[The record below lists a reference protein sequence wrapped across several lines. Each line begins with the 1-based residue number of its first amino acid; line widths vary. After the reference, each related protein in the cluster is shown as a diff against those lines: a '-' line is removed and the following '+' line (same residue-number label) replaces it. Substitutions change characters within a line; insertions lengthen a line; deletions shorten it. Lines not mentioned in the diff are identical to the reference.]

1 MGEGGRGVSNKRTG
15 RMPPAYPGIV
25 AERSGGMCERCLVV
39 PATEIHHRRYLSR
52 GGKHNLANL
61 LHLCN
66 PGGGGNAGVGCHAE
80 AHTGIGGEV
89 GTSISRHNPR
99 PESAI
104 PYTDLLG
111 RERWLDDTGLRHDRQ
126 PQPY

>member
-1 MGEGGRGVSNKRTG
+1 MANKRTG
-15 RMPPAYPGIV
+15 RMPEKHREIV
-25 AERSGGMCERCLVV
+25 AGRSGGMCERCLVR

-52 GGKHNLANL
+52 GGKHNVANL

-66 PGGGGNAGVGCHAE
+66 PNGGGNAGDGCHAE

-99 PESAI
+99 PETEI
-104 PYTDLLG
+104 PFTDLLG
-111 RERWLDDTGLRHDRQ
+111 REWVLDDEGGKHERSRDDC
-126 PQPY
+126 

>member
-1 MGEGGRGVSNKRTG
+1 MGEGGGGVSNRRTG
-15 RMPPAYPGIV
+15 RMPAEYPGIV

-39 PATEIHHRRYLSR
+39 PATQIHHRRYLSR

-61 LHLCN
+61 LHLC
-66 PGGGGNAGVGCHAE
+66 GSGNFEGCHGE

-89 GTSISRHNPR
+89 GTSISRHNPF

-104 PYTDLLG
+104 SYTDLLG
-111 RERWLDDTGLRHDRQ
+111 RERWLDDSGLRHDRQ

>member
-1 MGEGGRGVSNKRTG
+1 MSNRRTG
-15 RMPPAYPGIV
+15 AMPKQHPDMVRA
-25 AERSGGMCERCLVV
+25 RSGGVCERCLVN

-52 GGKHNLANL
+52 GGRHNLANL

-66 PGGGGNAGVGCHAE
+66 PNGGGNAGDGCHAE

-89 GTSISRHNPR
+89 GTSISRYNAF

-104 PYTDLLG
+104 SFRDLLG
-111 RERWLDDTGLRHDRQ
+111 REWVLDDDGGKQQVREEVDVG
-126 PQPY
+126 